1 MHIWG
6 TGGRGVRRI
15 YDYIGF
21 WNIFCASDFSQL
33 LKYMAIM
40 EELQTF
46 LRVCSE
52 LRKQCMQGI
61 LISFSVLILL
71 HYLTLKPIKSD
82 C

>member
-1 MHIWG
+1 
-6 TGGRGVRRI
+6 
-15 YDYIGF
+15 
-21 WNIFCASDFSQL
+21 
-33 LKYMAIM
+33 MAIM

-52 LRKQCMQGI
+52 LKKQCMQGI

-71 HYLTLKPIKSD
+71 HYLTFKPIKSD